1 MQLFQNTLIKSSV
14 VKFYTHSPVL
24 HLKKWL
30 HQEHFVEIFRGEIMS
45 TKKSVMDSYFGS
57 NLQYLQE

>member
-14 VKFYTHSPVL
+14 VKFYTHIPVL

-30 HQEHFVEIFRGEIMS
+30 HQEHFVEIFRGEIIP
-45 TKKSVMDSYFGS
+45 T
-57 NLQYLQE
+57 